1 MNLRVACLEM
11 FLKGRRGVELGEMGQ
26 QRTIRTT
33 TGRYNVYV
41 CECGYTGTNIEPDAI
56 SCE

>member
-1 MNLRVACLEM
+1 M